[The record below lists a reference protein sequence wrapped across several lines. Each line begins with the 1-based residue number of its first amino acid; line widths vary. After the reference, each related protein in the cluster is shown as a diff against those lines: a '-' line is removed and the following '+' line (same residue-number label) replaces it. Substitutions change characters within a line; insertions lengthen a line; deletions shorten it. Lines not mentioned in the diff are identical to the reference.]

1 MLRLLM
7 YTVSS
12 MTVQIITPIVF
23 CVFDL
28 KCPSEGVKTAS
39 LALPLL
45 LWHLVFEFEVWMVTN
60 SVTEVR

>member
-45 LWHLVFEFEVWMVTN
+45 LWHSVFEFEVWMVTN

>member
-12 MTVQIITPIVF
+12 MTVQIITPTVF

-45 LWHLVFEFEVWMVTN
+45 LWHSVFEFEVWMVTN